1 MVISGL
7 HVNVRTSAAVRISRH
22 GFGRSL
28 VLVCTHTVTFL
39 KNVYQPNFSQSYKV
53 METSEK
59 YTNSGRVREEII
71 KIQQQDFSSKTVV
84 KGKCFSDFPGSLTRL
99 HVACCLCIIM

>member
-7 HVNVRTSAAVRISRH
+7 HVSVRTSATVRISRR
-22 GFGRSL
+22 GFGRSS
-28 VLVCTHTVTFL
+28 VLVCTHTVMFL
-39 KNVYQPNFSQSYKV
+39 KNVYRPNFLQSYKV
-53 METSEK
+53 METIEK

-71 KIQQQDFSSKTVV
+71 KIQQQDFASKTVV
-84 KGKCFSDFPGSLTRL
+84 KGKCSSDFLGSLTRL

>member
-7 HVNVRTSAAVRISRH
+7 HVSVRTSATVRISRN
-22 GFGRSL
+22 GFGRSS
-28 VLVCTHTVTFL
+28 VFVCTHTVTFL
-39 KNVYQPNFSQSYKV
+39 KNVYRPNVSQSYKV
-53 METSEK
+53 METSET

-71 KIQQQDFSSKTVV
+71 KIQQQDFASKTVV

-99 HVACCLCIIM
+99 HVACCLCVIM

>member
-7 HVNVRTSAAVRISRH
+7 HVSVRTSAAVRISRQ
-22 GFGRSL
+22 GFGHFS

-39 KNVYQPNFSQSYKV
+39 KNVYWPIFSQSNKV
-53 METSEK
+53 MESSEK

-71 KIQQQDFSSKTVV
+71 KIQQQDFASKTVV
-84 KGKCFSDFPGSLTRL
+84 KGKCSSDFPGSLTRL
-99 HVACCLCIIM
+99 HVACFT